1 MRAYYLLEDLT
12 PAWRSRAFRVAV
24 IEKLADDLGV
34 LQQTLL
40 KVTKIAPATLKSASG
55 LLSPEESDWVYRVA
69 AAYRSALRLFEGEA
83 ESATA
88 LAQRAC
94 KGTGRRQPTSASGR
108 RGRSCRGT
116 GPHRSPGA
124 RRLHLMRA
132 YLLVKAR
139 YDRGRVDREPSFP
152 PSRFPAPSCRSNEM
166 SSSTR
171 PMQSSKQSS
180 PRRRLSRSTSTR
192 VLVR

>member
-83 ESATA
+83 ESARRWLNEPAKA
-88 LAQRAC
+88 LGGDSPLQHLDAEAGAAEVQDLI
-94 KGTGRRQPTSASGR
+94 GRLEHGVYT
-108 RGRSCRGT
+108 
-116 GPHRSPGA
+116 
-124 RRLHLMRA
+124 
-132 YLLVKAR
+132 
-139 YDRGRVDREPSFP
+139 
-152 PSRFPAPSCRSNEM
+152 
-166 SSSTR
+166 
-171 PMQSSKQSS
+171 
-180 PRRRLSRSTSTR
+180 
-192 VLVR
+192 